1 LLESILVLS
10 LLSIAMAVIFYAFSA
25 SMRIFTSEMWEADA
39 SLEVHRAME
48 RMTKELRGALEVVS
62 ASGTSV
68 TFWYSDLN
76 GDGTREA
83 NETVTFSWTGT
94 SEGYINRTVLT
105 ATQEISTGI
114 KKFSFTYND
123 PSPPNIKFIT
133 IFLSAQKGST
143 VSTLESSVDCR
154 NL

>member
-1 LLESILVLS
+1 MVLAI
-10 LLSIAMAVIFYAFSA
+10 LSIAMAVIFYAFTA
-25 SMRIFTSEMWEADA
+25 SMHIFTSEMSEADA
-39 SLEVHRAME
+39 SLEAHRAME
-48 RMTKELRGALEVVS
+48 RMTKELRGALQIVA

-83 NETVTFSWTGT
+83 NETVTYSWTGA
-94 SEGYINRTVLT
+94 SQGYINRTVQT
-105 ATQEISTGI
+105 STQEISIGI
-114 KKFSFTYND
+114 QNFLLTYND
-123 PSPPNIKFIT
+123 PSPPNINLIK
-133 IFLSAQKGST
+133 IFMSAQNGST